1 MGGDGVTGVG
11 ASAGEC
17 LVVKSVTHRASVLSD
32 SVAESGV
39 PLGSELLAI
48 GAPQDQCLLQ
58 AATCVP
64 VGHTVPTMEGNVLA
78 GLIG

>member
-1 MGGDGVTGVG
+1 MEVLVEGNV
-11 ASAGEC
+11 E
-17 LVVKSVTHRASVLSD
+17 VVKYMTHRTAVLSD
-32 SVAESGV
+32 SVAESWV

-64 VGHTVPTMEGNVLA
+64 VGHTVSTMEGNVLA
-78 GLIG
+78 GLVRQ